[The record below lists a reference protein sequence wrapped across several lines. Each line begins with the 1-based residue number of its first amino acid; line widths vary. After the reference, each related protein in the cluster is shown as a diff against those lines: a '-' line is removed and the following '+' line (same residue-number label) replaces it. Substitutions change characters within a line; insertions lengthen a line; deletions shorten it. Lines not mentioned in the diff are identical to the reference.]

1 MQNLLAQPNI
11 AVITGVSRRLGLGYA
26 VARQL
31 AERSYHVFLAA
42 RDARQAEQLAV
53 ELREAG
59 HGATSLILDLA
70 SQSST
75 SQAADRLGELIGHL
89 DVLVNNASAMPD
101 FNTRSA
107 LEIGT
112 PALQS
117 FSTRLVEESR
127 QGQFQGVLAS
137 AMSMASIVGPLL
149 FSSFYFVVQTQWP
162 GAIWLLALAVNAL
175 AVPLVLSLQFDP
187 SEIGRR
193 SIADGEKGPTR
204 SGP

>member
-1 MQNLLAQPNI
+1 MQNLSAQPKT

-107 LEIGT
+107 LEIDPGT
-112 PALQS
+112 LRTQFDVSVFGTWYLTQAL
-117 FSTRLVEESR
+117 L
-127 QGQFQGVLAS
+127 
-137 AMSMASIVGPLL
+137 PLL
-149 FSSFYFVVQTQWP
+149 RQAPAARIVNITSAAAGQIGKGGGGPIFSP
-162 GAIWLLALAVNAL
+162 GY
-175 AVPLVLSLQFDP
+175 PPRMKMFRGEPERP
-187 SEIGRR
+187 SWVR
-193 SIADGEKGPTR
+193 SPDG
-204 SGP
+204 SIL